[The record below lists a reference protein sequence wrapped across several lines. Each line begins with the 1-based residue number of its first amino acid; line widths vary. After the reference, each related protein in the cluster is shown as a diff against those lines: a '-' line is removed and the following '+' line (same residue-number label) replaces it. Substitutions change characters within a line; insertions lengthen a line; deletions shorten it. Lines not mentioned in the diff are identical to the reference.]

1 MVRLFSIKTSDQM
14 NPKKIVCVTSL
25 VASLSACGGG
35 NDVSTSPTTT
45 TANAVPASVAA
56 AAPGYKI
63 SVFAK
68 VPGTLLPDDL
78 LLHGSNIFAIAQD
91 NNNNPDGTAVA
102 GTSPQSEVIEYDL
115 NGNTIRTFNV
125 PGHPDGLLEYDSHTV
140 WVSSNEDANPEL
152 IVIDTT
158 ANTQQTLTPDAI
170 PVHGGG
176 LDDMKMLNGV
186 VYAAASNP
194 TLGAATAAAP
204 NGVSTV
210 PALYTLTLN
219 PDHQTFHL
227 TPALM
232 GNATATSI
240 PTNTQVTLN
249 MTDPDSMAIDPTG
262 SLVVDSQQDSELV
275 FVTNP
280 GANQSVSVLP
290 LTLYGNSW
298 PVDDTRWAPSGSSFM
313 LLADNSAQLIYRID
327 ATAGFTAGTAYSAGQ
342 GTLLTVNTSTGAM
355 TPVYTGMNT
364 PHGLIFVGD

>member
-1 MVRLFSIKTSDQM
+1 M
-14 NPKKIVCVTSL
+14 NPKKIACVAGLISTL
-25 VASLSACGGG
+25 AGCGGG
-35 NDVSTSPTTT
+35 DSVSPTGTS
-45 TANAVPASVAA
+45 AASGIAVPASVAA
-56 AAPGYKI
+56 ALAGYKI
-63 SVFAK
+63 SVFAQM
-68 VPGTLLPDDL
+68 PGKLRPDDL
-78 LLHGSNIFAIAQD
+78 LLHGSNIFVIAQD

-115 NGNTIRTFNV
+115 NGNIVGTFKV

-140 WVSSNEDANPEL
+140 WVSTNEDANPML

-158 ANTQQTLTPDAI
+158 ANTQQTLTPDTTPI
-170 PVHGGG
+170 HSGG
-176 LDDMKMLNGV
+176 LDDMKMLDGV

-194 TLGAATAAAP
+194 TVGAATATAP
-204 NGVSTV
+204 NGVSSVPSVYTV
-210 PALYTLTLN
+210 TLN
-219 PDHQTFHL
+219 SDHQTFHL

-232 GNATATSI
+232 GNATATNI

-249 MTDPDSMAIDPTG
+249 MTDPDSMAIDPSG
-262 SLVVDSQQDSELV
+262 KLVVDSQQDSELV

-298 PVDDTRWAPSGSSFM
+298 PVDDTRWAPSGNSFM
-313 LLADNSAQLIYRID
+313 LLSDNTAQMIYRID

-355 TPVYTGMNT
+355 TPVFTGMNT